1 MGNPHTGIHRANP
14 MENKISGFAY
24 VGRDSAGGNDPP
36 LIANDIFVMESARF
50 QLNRTAY
57 LVFDL
62 FQRSVGPQLRVCV
75 NNYKNCPYA
84 NPPLDSSIAM
94 QSEGEGDSASSGW
107 VLNQRVLL
115 KKGVEKVFFVAGRL
129 KQNLFMAVDNV
140 RLESLDF
147 EDYCGT
153 SKRR

>member
-1 MGNPHTGIHRANP
+1 
-14 MENKISGFAY
+14 MENRISGYAY
-24 VGRDSAGGNDPP
+24 VGRDSGGAP

-50 QLNRTAY
+50 HLNRTAY
-57 LVFDL
+57 LTFDL

-94 QSEGEGDSASSGW
+94 AQQEAEGGEASASSGW

-129 KQNLFMAVDNV
+129 KQNLFMAVDNL

-147 EDYCGT
+147 EDYCGA